1 MTSTKPHTISVKKET
16 FKYEIWPIMKSIL
29 KCFLQYIGFVKTM
42 ARDLHDGSWILVYVK
57 HFDARSPGTERKM
70 VSVWQ
75 MLFSKN

>member
-1 MTSTKPHTISVKKET
+1 MAYNEVY
-16 FKYEIWPIMKSIL
+16 FKVLSSIYWL
-29 KCFLQYIGFVKTM
+29 CKNKM